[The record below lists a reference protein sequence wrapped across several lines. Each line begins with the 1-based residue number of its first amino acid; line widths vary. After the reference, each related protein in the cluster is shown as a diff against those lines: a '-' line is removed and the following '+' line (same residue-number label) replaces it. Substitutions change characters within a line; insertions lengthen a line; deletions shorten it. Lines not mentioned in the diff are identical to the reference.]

1 MHGLS
6 RKMWCVLDFGSFLCY
21 KGVRKSS
28 VSLFMKAK
36 KVWAISRHYVY
47 VIGALAVARILLH
60 FFASYQI
67 IHFFAIELHLM
78 IAAFIVGVLVGE
90 RGWLYGLIIALM
102 NIIYFLIIVRPASV
116 LNFLTTMVTTRL
128 STITFQIIAG
138 ITGGLLGGVV
148 HLVMRF
154 VAARTKRIITILF
167 LIGMLLVFLV
177 LMPFVITRIR
187 VESLLH
193 APRIVALFDIL
204 LVAAIIIINVFMVKR
219 KKSTGSR

>member
-1 MHGLS
+1 MN
-6 RKMWCVLDFGSFLCY
+6 
-21 KGVRKSS
+21 
-28 VSLFMKAK
+28 AK
-36 KVWAISRHYVY
+36 RVWGFARHFVY
-47 VIGALAVARILLH
+47 AIGAVVVARILLH

-90 RGWLYGLIIALM
+90 RGWLYGLIIALL
-102 NIIYFLIIVRPASV
+102 NIIYFLIVVHPASL

-148 HLVMRF
+148 HLAMRF
-154 VAARTKRIITILF
+154 VAARTKRIITILV
-167 LIGMLLVFLV
+167 LIAILFVCLVVVPL
-177 LMPFVITRIR
+177 VITRVR

-204 LVAAIIIINVFMVKR
+204 LVAVIIIINVFMVRR
-219 KKSTGSR
+219 KKNAGVRPEIKPPLC